1 MKSLFLFGWTVLL
14 FIICC
19 PGVILQPYKHKT
31 FGLLLHG
38 LIFTILYGIMY
49 NHMSSIIEGLETKN
63 KPEKEDNSNI
73 EDKFE
78 DAKKKLFKEL
88 KNIDVN
94 KLPVQEQVEKTKEI
108 FDKMFSDWSE
118 EDIQTFQTKYE
129 KYFTENF
136 EIGDHENLEYVLNN
150 ASPEKIKYI
159 DSLPQR
165 HQEALEKIY
174 NSMEQDKIDKILEL
188 DNDKFKQ
195 VLSDIINKE

>member
-1 MKSLFLFGWTVLL
+1 
-14 FIICC
+14 
-19 PGVILQPYKHKT
+19 
-31 FGLLLHG
+31 
-38 LIFTILYGIMY
+38 
-49 NHMSSIIEGLETKN
+49 MSSIIEGLETKN
-63 KPEKEDNSNI
+63 KPEKEDKSNI